1 MAEEAVAVAVE
12 AEGVEPA
19 QAVAPSPPAGQV
31 VAVPVEA
38 VPGAVV
44 QAQAVQAQAAAVEQ
58 EQREPA
64 AAAWAQSPR

>member
-1 MAEEAVAVAVE
+1 VAEEAVAVAEE
-12 AEGVEPA
+12 AEGVVPA
-19 QAVAPSPPAGQV
+19 QAVAPSRPAV
-31 VAVPVEA
+31 RVEA